1 MSSKKKTKIVAT
13 LGPAT
18 SKKEVLRDM
27 IEAGVDVFRINF
39 SHANYDDVT
48 ERINMIREL
57 NEELGSYTS
66 ILADLQGP
74 KLRVGVMAGEV
85 VVEPGDEITF
95 VTGKPFEG
103 TKEKV
108 YMNYE
113 AFPRD
118 VKAGELILLD
128 DGKLMFQVVT
138 TNGEN
143 EVKAEVIQGG
153 PLKSKKGVNLPNTNI
168 SLPALTEKD
177 VNDAIFAISQDVD
190 WIALSF
196 VRFSQDLIDLQN
208 LIKEHSEVKIPIIAK
223 IEKPEAVENIDK
235 IVAYCD
241 GLMVARGDLGVEV
254 PAQEV
259 PLIQKQLVLRAKKAR
274 IPVIIATQMMETMIT
289 SLTPT
294 RAEVNDVA
302 NSVMDGADAVML
314 SGETSVGNYPVQVIN
329 KMTSIL
335 ESVESS
341 ELIQVPHDPPHIRT
355 KRYITKSICY
365 HAATM
370 ANEIKAKAISTL
382 TNSGYTAFQIS
393 AWRPSA
399 HILVFT
405 DNKRIL
411 TQLNLLWGVRAFYYD
426 RYVTTD
432 ETIDDVN
439 QIACKKGLLEE
450 GDMLI
455 SLAAMP
461 IREKGMV
468 NTLRVTEIE
477 SCNFDS

>member
-1 MSSKKKTKIVAT
+1 MMPSKKKTKIVAT

-18 SKKEVLRDM
+18 NKKEVLRNM
-27 IEAGVDVFRINF
+27 MNAGVDVFRINF
-39 SHANYDDVT
+39 SHANYEDVK
-48 ERINMIREL
+48 ERIELIREL
-57 NEELGSYTS
+57 NEELDHHTA

-74 KLRVGVMAGEV
+74 KLRVGVMGGEV
-85 VVEPGDEITF
+85 VVAPGDEILF
-95 VTGKPFEG
+95 VTGDPFEG
-103 TKEKV
+103 NTERV
-108 YMNYE
+108 YMNY
-113 AFPRD
+113 ANFPQD
-118 VKAGELILLD
+118 VKPGELILLD
-128 DGKLMFQVVT
+128 DGKLIFEVLHT
-138 TNGEN
+138 DGEK
-143 EVKAEVIQGG
+143 EVKAKVVQGG

-177 VNDAIFAISQDVD
+177 VKDAVFAIQQEVD

-208 LIKEHSEVKIPIIAK
+208 LIKEHSEHKIPIVAK

-274 IPVIIATQMMETMIT
+274 IPVIIATQMMESMIT

-314 SGETSVGNYPVQVIN
+314 SGETSVGNYPVQVIE

-335 ESVESS
+335 KSVESS
-341 ELIQVPHDPPHIRT
+341 NLITVPQNPPHIRT
-355 KRYITKSICY
+355 KRYITKSVCY
-365 HAATM
+365 HAALM
-370 ANEIKAKAISTL
+370 ANEIQAKAISTL

-405 DNKRIL
+405 SNKRIL
-411 TQLNLLWGVRAFYYD
+411 NQLNLLWGVKAFYYD
-426 RYVTTD
+426 RYVSTD
-432 ETIDDVN
+432 ETIEDVN
-439 QIACKKGLLEE
+439 QIACKKGFLDV

-461 IREKGMV
+461 IKDKGMV

-477 SCNFDS
+477 SCNF

>member
-1 MSSKKKTKIVAT
+1 MPINKKTKIVAT

-18 SKKEVLRDM
+18 STKSVLKDM

-39 SHANYDDVT
+39 SHADYKDVA
-48 ERINMIREL
+48 ERIQMIRDL
-57 NEELGSYTS
+57 NEELGTYTS

-85 VVEPGDEITF
+85 VVAPGDEITF
-95 VTGKPFEG
+95 VTGKAFEG
-103 TKEKV
+103 NAERV
-108 YMNYE
+108 YMNYTQ
-113 AFPRD
+113 FPKD
-118 VKAGELILLD
+118 VNVGERILLD
-128 DGKLMFQVVT
+128 DGKLMFEVLS
-138 TNGEN
+138 TNKKD
-143 EVKAEVIQGG
+143 EVRAKVIQGG

-168 SLPALTEKD
+168 SLPALTAKD
-177 VNDAIFAISQDVD
+177 IKDAIFAISQDVD

-208 LIKEHSEVKIPIIAK
+208 IIKEHSEHKIPIIAK

-314 SGETSVGNYPVQVIN
+314 SGETSVGNYPVQVIQ
-329 KMTSIL
+329 KMSSIL
-335 ESVESS
+335 ESVENSD
-341 ELIQVPHDPPHIRT
+341 LIKVPHEPPQVRT
-355 KRYITKSICY
+355 NRYITKSICY
-365 HAATM
+365 HASNM

-393 AWRPSA
+393 AWRPKA

-405 DNKRIL
+405 SNKRIL
-411 TQLNLLWGVRAFYYD
+411 TQLNLLWGVKAFYYD
-426 RYVTTD
+426 KYVSTD
-432 ETIDDVN
+432 ETIEDVN
-439 QIACKKGLLEE
+439 KMACQKGFLEV

-461 IREKGMV
+461 IKDKGMV
-468 NTLRVTEIE
+468 NTLRVSQIE
-477 SCNFDS
+477 SCNF

>member
-1 MSSKKKTKIVAT
+1 MPTRKKTKIVAT

-18 SKKEVLRDM
+18 SKKEVLKNM
-27 IEAGVDVFRINF
+27 MEAGVDVFRINF
-39 SHANYDDVT
+39 SHASHDDVA
-48 ERINMIREL
+48 ERIQMIRDL
-57 NEELGSYTS
+57 NEELGINTS

-74 KLRVGVMAGEV
+74 KLRVGVMGGEAV
-85 VVEPGDEITF
+85 VAPGDEITF
-95 VTGKPFEG
+95 ATGEPFEG
-103 TKEKV
+103 TAKRV
-108 YMNYE
+108 YMNYQT
-113 AFPRD
+113 FPQD
-118 VKAGELILLD
+118 VKPGELILLD
-128 DGKLMFQVVT
+128 DGKLIFEVKS
-138 TNGEN
+138 TNGKD
-143 EVKAEVIQGG
+143 EVKTTVIQGG
-153 PLKSKKGVNLPNTNI
+153 PLKSKKGVNLPNTDI

-177 VNDAIFAISQDVD
+177 IKDAIFAISQEVD
-190 WIALSF
+190 WMALSF
-196 VRFSQDLIDLQN
+196 VRHSQDLIGLQDLIN
-208 LIKEHSEVKIPIIAK
+208 KHSEHKIPIIAK

-254 PAQEV
+254 PAHEV
-259 PLIQKQLVLRAKKAR
+259 PLIQKKLVLRAKKAR

-314 SGETSVGNYPVQVIN
+314 SGETSVGNYPVQVIE
-329 KMTSIL
+329 KMSSIL
-335 ESVESS
+335 NSVEGSS
-341 ELIQVPHDPPHIRT
+341 LINVPQTPPHIRT
-355 KRYITKSICY
+355 KRYITKSVCY

-370 ANEIKAKAISTL
+370 ANEIQAKAISTL

-405 DNKRIL
+405 SNKRIL
-411 TQLNLLWGVRAFYYD
+411 TQLNLLWGVKAFYYD
-426 RYVTTD
+426 KYVSTD
-432 ETIDDVN
+432 ETIEDVN
-439 QIACKKGLLEE
+439 QIACKKGFLDV

-461 IREKGMV
+461 IKEKGMV
-468 NTLRVTEIE
+468 NTLRITEIE
-477 SCNFDS
+477 TCSF